1 MALKK
6 TKTDG
11 KRKQMGTAKRQNVY
25 LSALEMYKE
34 GASVPAVAKKL
45 GISVQYAGGIR
56 KSIQERIRRYT
67 EKGFIEDV
75 IQQSWDTMRAGMPD
89 PERFD
94 DVVDIERER
103 SIAAIR
109 YMEAKIAATVAKG
122 LGVLVPTERLQV
134 EGRLSLPERLNKGR
148 ERAKVAASDSE

>member
-11 KRKQMGTAKRQNVY
+11 KRKQMGTEKRQNVY

-45 GISVQYAGGIR
+45 GISVQYAGGIK

-67 EKGFIEDV
+67 EKGFIEEV
-75 IQQSWDTMRAGMPD
+75 TQEVWDTLREGM
-89 PERFD
+89 
-94 DVVDIERER
+94 VDSEK
-103 SIAAIR
+103 
-109 YMEAKIAATVAKG
+109 YNQAKIAATVGKG
-122 LGVLVPTERLQV
+122 IGVLVPTERLQV
-134 EGRLSLPERLNKGR
+134 EGQLSLTERLIKGR